1 MRFFNKKK
9 PSLVSK
15 NLLKRLVKNDN
26 NQINNISPPKKNEFL
41 SKCKKF
47 IISIYNNYG
56 SIIICFI
63 VISWFLYYR
72 YKLNINLKKRKKK
85 FNLYNKLSTNM
96 ETFDDR
102 SDMVYVTPNINFSD
116 NNNLNNNENNNN
128 IDDQVDLLDD
138 SDTDLFENYDDNDN
152 NKINNEDIIDTQ
164 NKFFENFIP
173 SNNFNQNFI
182 PSNNFNE
189 PLPSNSNDPTFNYI

>member
-1 MRFFNKKK
+1 K
-9 PSLVSK
+9 
-15 NLLKRLVKNDN
+15 
-26 NQINNISPPKKNEFL
+26 KKNEFL

-56 SIIICFI
+56 SILICII

-72 YKLNINLKKRKKK
+72 YKLNINLKRERKKK
-85 FNLYNKLSTNM
+85 YNLYNKLTTNM

-102 SDMVYVTPNINFSD
+102 SDMVYVTPNINFSN
-116 NNNLNNNENNNN
+116 NNNLNNYENNNY

-138 SDTDLFENYDDNDN
+138 SDTDLFENYNDNDDNENDN
-152 NKINNEDIIDTQ
+152 KNNQNIIDTQ

-182 PSNNFNE
+182 PSNNFNQNFIPSNIFNQ
-189 PLPSNSNDPTFNYI
+189 PLPSNSNDPTLNYI